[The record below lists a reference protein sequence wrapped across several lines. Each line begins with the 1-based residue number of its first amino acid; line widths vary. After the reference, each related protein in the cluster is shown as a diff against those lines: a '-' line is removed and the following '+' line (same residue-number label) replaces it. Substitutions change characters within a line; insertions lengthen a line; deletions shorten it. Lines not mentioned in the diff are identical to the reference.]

1 MGLQQRYTGWWDKT
15 AFWNPCSECF
25 VRLGA
30 EVNERVNELAR
41 ERDNDGVRWVTA
53 TIAVG

>member
-41 ERDNDGVRWVTA
+41 ERDNDGVRWVRA
-53 TIAVG
+53 TILG